1 MKLKS
6 YISILVVLAFLA
18 SCKTVRNL
26 THKDHTGRNIVSK
39 KYSSERRE
47 FINGIQVTLGT
58 VTTTKQKTSSIPSS
72 SKKNTTTYQSSN
84 KADIEKA
91 NWLQLKY
98 SVLIGA
104 PVETL
109 GNILLL
115 EQIEH
120 WWGVRYCIGGNTE
133 NCIDCSGFTVN
144 LMRDVFNTPLPRTAQ
159 EQYNVAQRIER
170 EDLQEGDLVF
180 FGYDK
185 NSISHVGIYLQNNK
199 FVHASTSI
207 GVTITD
213 LNDKY
218 WLPKYRGGGRIKL

>member
-1 MKLKS
+1 MTLKS
-6 YISILVVLAFLA
+6 YISILAAVAFLA
-18 SCKTVRNL
+18 SCKTVRSVTN
-26 THKDHTGRNIVSK
+26 KDKTGSTVVSK
-39 KYSSERRE
+39 KYGSERRE
-47 FINGIQVTLGT
+47 FINGIQVTMGT
-58 VTTTKQKTSSIPSS
+58 VTTTKQKTSSISSGS
-72 SKKNTTTYQSSN
+72 SKKNTTTQSSN
-84 KADIEKA
+84 SADIEKA

-98 SVLIGA
+98 AVLIDA
-104 PVETL
+104 PVEKL

-133 NCIDCSGFTVN
+133 NCIDCSGFT
-144 LMRDVFNTPLPRTAQ
+144 LIMMRDVFNTPLPRTAQ
-159 EQYNVAQRIER
+159 EQYNLAQRVER

-180 FGYDK
+180 FGSGK

-218 WLPKYRGGGRIKL
+218 WFPKYRGGGRIKQ